1 MTKSRITLLLAIAV
15 ISSVVR
21 SVSFREGGDGGDEHS
36 SFVVATSDANVV
48 SDSENSIEMLSK
60 SGK

>member
-15 ISSVVR
+15 ISSVVG
-21 SVSFREGGDGGDEHS
+21 SVSFREGGDEHS

>member
-1 MTKSRITLLLAIAV
+1 MTKSRTTLLLAIAV
-15 ISSVVR
+15 ISSVVG
-21 SVSFREGGDGGDEHS
+21 SVSFREGGGGGEHS

-48 SDSENSIEMLSK
+48 LESENSIEMLSK